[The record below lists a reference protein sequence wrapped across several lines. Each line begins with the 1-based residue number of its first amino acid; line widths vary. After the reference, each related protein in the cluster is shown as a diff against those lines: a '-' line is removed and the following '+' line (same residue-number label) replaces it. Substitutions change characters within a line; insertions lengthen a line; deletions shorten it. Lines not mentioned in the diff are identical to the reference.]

1 MDDATSVLDLP
12 DDPVELK
19 RVIAQ
24 RDSVIVQQR
33 SVIAQ
38 HESALEHCDFHIE
51 TIRRESAAVIAERE
65 AALALREAQLEQI
78 KREAAERLE
87 AMQQRH
93 KAEMNAILR
102 RFYGPHSER
111 FDPTQLLLFG
121 LKIAEQM
128 PVDEKVVEAESGQKL
143 KTRKIH
149 HKHGRGKL
157 PEHLPRIEVVHDLTD
172 DQKKCPCCGEDRQCI
187 GSETSEQLEFDPS
200 SLKVLKHIRHKYACK
215 TCGGGCDKCDCKSHI
230 EIATKP
236 LQPIEKGLPGP
247 GLLAY
252 VITSKL
258 GDHLPLYRLEKIFGR
273 HGVEIARSTMCAW
286 MLSASELVGPLVELI
301 TTRVKQSKVIHTDE
315 TRVPVQD
322 PAVKGQCK
330 SGRIWTY
337 IGDESNPYVA
347 YDYTPDR
354 TRAGPQR
361 FLDDYKGYLQ
371 ADAYGGYD
379 GIYHKG
385 NVIEVACWAHARR
398 KFFDARETDGRRAT
412 QMLAMVA
419 ELYAVED
426 AAKEKIEQLLKQ
438 NPPSASSGQAKAT
451 RHEREQIRVALRQE
465 RSKPILA
472 KIKTWLTA
480 ESQLVL
486 PRSPMAQAINYTLN
500 QWDALNRYT
509 EQGYL
514 NIDNN
519 AAERGLKRVALGRK
533 NWLFAGH
540 DDAGASHAQ
549 LYTLIASAERHGVD
563 PQAYLT
569 SVLAKISD
577 TKLSDLDQFLPDVWK
592 ADSLGQ
598 LPTGAPIAASQTTLI
613 E

>member
-1 MDDATSVLDLP
+1 MDDATSVLELP
-12 DDPVELK
+12 DDPVLLK
-19 RVIAQ
+19 RM
-24 RDSVIVQQR
+24 IV
-33 SVIAQ
+33 
-38 HESALEHCDFHIE
+38 
-51 TIRRESAAVIAERE
+51 
-65 AALALREAQLEQI
+65 QI
-78 KREAAERLE
+78 KREAAERIE
-87 AMQQRH
+87 AMAQRH

-102 RFYGPHSER
+102 RFYGPHAER
-111 FDPTQLLLFG
+111 FDPAQLLLFG
-121 LKIAEQM
+121 LAIAEQM
-128 PVDEKVVEAESGQKL
+128 PVDEKVVEAESGEKL
-143 KTRKIH
+143 KTRRIN

-157 PEHLPRIEVVHDLTD
+157 PEHLPRVEVPHDLTD
-172 DQKKCPCCGEDRQCI
+172 EQKKCPCCGEERQCI
-187 GSETSEQLEFDPS
+187 GSEISEQLEFDPG

-215 TCGGGCDKCDCKSHI
+215 ACGEGCDQCDCKSHI
-230 EIATKP
+230 QVAAKP
-236 LQPIEKGLPGP
+236 AQPIEKGLPGP

-258 GDHLPLYRLEKIFGR
+258 GDHLPLYRLEKILAR
-273 HGVEIARSTMCAW
+273 HGVDIARSTMCAW
-286 MLSASELVGPLVELI
+286 MLSASELVKPLVELI
-301 TTRVKQSKVIHTDE
+301 TASVKQSKVIHTDE

-322 PAVKGQCK
+322 PAVKGQCR

-337 IGDESNPYVA
+337 IGDEANPYVA

-385 NVIEVACWAHARR
+385 LVIEVACWAHARR
-398 KFFDARETDGRRAT
+398 KFFDAKETDGRRAA

-426 AAKEKIEQLLKQ
+426 AAREKIQLLLKQ
-438 NPPSASSGQAKAT
+438 NPKAPRT
-451 RHEREQIRVALRQE
+451 ELEQIRFALRQE
-465 RSKPILA
+465 RSKPVLA
-472 KIKTWLTA
+472 KIKTWLDI

-500 QWDALNRYT
+500 QWDALCRYT
-509 EQGYL
+509 DQGYL

-519 AAERGLKRVALGRK
+519 AAERALKRVALGRK

-540 DDAGASHAQ
+540 DDAGASHAR

-569 SVLAKISD
+569 SILAKISSAP
-577 TKLSDLDQFLPDVWK
+577 LSELNQFLPDMWK
-592 ADSLGQ
+592 ADSLSRPPAAP
-598 LPTGAPIAASQTTLI
+598 PTAASQNKIT

>member
-1 MDDATSVLDLP
+1 MDDVTSVLELP

-19 RVIAQ
+19 RVIAE
-24 RDSVIVQQR
+24 RDSVIAEQSSFIAEQRNIIVQIKHDSDQA
-33 SVIAQ
+33 IAQ
-38 HESALEHCDFHIE
+38 HES
-51 TIRRESAAVIAERE
+51 
-65 AALALREAQLEQI
+65 QLEQI
-78 KREAAERLE
+78 KREAAERVE
-87 AMQQRH
+87 AMAQRH
-93 KAEMNAILR
+93 QAEMSAILR

-121 LKIAEQM
+121 LKIAQQM
-128 PVDEKVVEAESGQKL
+128 PVDQTVVEAESGQKL
-143 KTRKIH
+143 KTRKIR

-157 PEHLPRIEVVHDLTD
+157 PEHLPRVEVPHDLTD
-172 DQKKCPCCGEDRQCI
+172 EQKKCPCCGEQRVCI
-187 GSETSEQLEFDPS
+187 GSEISEQLEFDPS
-200 SLKVLKHIRHKYACK
+200 SLKVLKHVRHKYACK
-215 TCGGGCDKCDCKSHI
+215 SCGEGCGRCDCQSHI
-230 EIATKP
+230 ETATKP
-236 LQPIEKGLPGP
+236 VQPIEKGLPGP

-258 GDHLPLYRLEKIFGR
+258 GDHLPLYRLEKIFAR

-286 MLSASELVGPLVELI
+286 MLAASELVKPLVELM
-301 TTRVKQSKVIHTDE
+301 TSRVKRSQVIHTDE

-322 PAVKGQCK
+322 PQVKGACK

-337 IGDESNPYVA
+337 IGDGANPYIR

-361 FLDDYKGYLQ
+361 FLEDYKGYLQ

-419 ELYAVED
+419 ELFAVED
-426 AAKEKIEQLLKQ
+426 AAREKIELLLKQ
-438 NPPSASSGQAKAT
+438 NSPSASSGQASAP
-451 RHEREQIRVALRQE
+451 RNEYQREQEQIRLALRQDK
-465 RSKPILA
+465 SKPILA
-472 KIKTWLTA
+472 KIKTWLDA

-500 QWDALNRYT
+500 QWDALCRYT

-519 AAERGLKRVALGRK
+519 AAERALKRIALGRK

-540 DDAGASHAQ
+540 DEAGASHAR

-569 SVLAKISD
+569 SVLAKIGA
-577 TKLSDLDQFLPDVWK
+577 TPLSELNQFLPEVWK
-592 ADSLGQ
+592 ADSLAQ
-598 LPTGAPIAASQTTLI
+598 PANGAPIAASQTTI
-613 E
+613 TP

>member
-1 MDDATSVLDLP
+1 MSDATSVLELP

-19 RVIAQ
+19 RLIAQ
-24 RDSVIVQQR
+24 RDNVI
-33 SVIAQ
+33 
-38 HESALEHCDFHIE
+38 D
-51 TIRRESAAVIAERE
+51 
-65 AALALREAQLEQI
+65 QI
-78 KREAAERLE
+78 KRETAERLE

-93 KAEMNAILR
+93 KAEMDALLR

-121 LKIAEQM
+121 LKVAEQM

-143 KTRKIH
+143 STRRINH

-157 PEHLPRIEVVHDLTD
+157 PEHLPRVEVPHDLTD
-172 DQKKCPCCGEDRQCI
+172 EQKKCPCCGEERQCI
-187 GSETSEQLEFDPS
+187 GSQTSEQLEFDPS

-215 TCGGGCDKCDCKSHI
+215 GCGEGCDKCDCKSHI
-230 EIATKP
+230 QVAAKP
-236 LQPIEKGLPGP
+236 AQPIEKGLPGP

-273 HGVEIARSTMCAW
+273 HGVDIARSTMCAW
-286 MLSASELVGPLVELI
+286 MLNASELVGPLVELI

-322 PAVKGQCK
+322 PAVKGACK

-337 IGDESNPYVA
+337 IGDEVNPYVA

-426 AAKEKIEQLLKQ
+426 AAKEKIQLLLKQ
-438 NPPSASSGQAKAT
+438 TPQAPRA
-451 RHEREQIRVALRQE
+451 EQEQIRLALRQQ
-465 RSKPILA
+465 RSKPVLT
-472 KIKTWLTA
+472 KIKTWLDA

-500 QWDALNRYT
+500 QWEALNRYT
-509 EQGYL
+509 EQGWL

-519 AAERGLKRVALGRK
+519 AAERALKRVALGRK

-540 DDAGASHAQ
+540 DEAAASHAR
-549 LYTLIASAERHGVD
+549 LYTLIASAERSRVD

-577 TKLSDLDQFLPDVWK
+577 TQLSDLDQFLPDIWK
-592 ADSLGQ
+592 ADSLAQ
-598 LPTGAPIAASQTTLI
+598 SPTGAPFTASQTAETK
-613 E
+613 

>member
-1 MDDATSVLDLP
+1 MDDVTSVLDLP

-24 RDSVIVQQR
+24 QREVIDQRDRVI
-33 SVIAQ
+33 
-38 HESALEHCDFHIE
+38 D
-51 TIRRESAAVIAERE
+51 
-65 AALALREAQLEQI
+65 QI
-78 KREAAERLE
+78 KREAAEHIE
-87 AMQQRH
+87 AMAQRH
-93 KAEMNAILR
+93 KVEMDAILR

-121 LKIAEQM
+121 LKIAQM
-128 PVDEKVVEAESGQKL
+128 PVDEKVVEAESGSGGSAAV
-143 KTRKIH
+143 RRINH

-172 DQKKCPCCGEDRQCI
+172 EQKKCPCCGEDRLCI
-187 GSETSEQLEFDPS
+187 GSQTSEQLEYVPA

-215 TCGGGCDKCDCKSHI
+215 TCGEGCEKCDCKSHI
-230 EIATKP
+230 EIATKTP
-236 LQPIEKGLPGP
+236 QPIEKGLPGP

-258 GDHLPLYRLEKIFGR
+258 GDHLPLYRLENIFAR
-273 HGVEIARSTMCAW
+273 HGVDIARSTMCAW
-286 MLSASELVGPLVELI
+286 MLAASELVAPLVELI
-301 TTRVKQSKVIHTDE
+301 TTRVKQSRVIHTDE

-322 PAVKGQCK
+322 PAVKGQCR

-337 IGDESNPYVA
+337 IGDEANPYIR

-361 FLDDYKGYLQ
+361 FLADYMGYLQ

-385 NVIEVACWAHARR
+385 LVSEVACWAHARR
-398 KFFDARETDGRRAT
+398 KFFDARETDGRRAS

-419 ELYAVED
+419 ELYAVEAESPDSIGD
-426 AAKEKIEQLLKQ
+426 AVKENIEFLLTQ
-438 NPPSASSGQAKAT
+438 TPPSTGSGQADVQ
-451 RHEREQIRVALRQE
+451 RQQQEQIRLTLRQE

-472 KIKTWLTA
+472 KIKTWLDT
-480 ESQLVL
+480 ESPLVL

-500 QWDALNRYT
+500 QWDALNRYV
-509 EQGYL
+509 EQGFL

-519 AAERGLKRVALGRK
+519 AAERALKRVAIGRK

-540 DDAGASHAQ
+540 DEAGASHAR

-569 SVLAKISD
+569 SVLAKIS
-577 TKLSDLDQFLPDVWK
+577 TTPKSELDQFLPNVWK
-592 ADSLGQ
+592 ADSLSQ
-598 LPTGAPIAASQTTLI
+598 SLIGAPSAASQI
-613 E
+613 AANK

>member
-12 DDPVELK
+12 DDPVALK
-19 RVIAQ
+19 RLLLSE
-24 RDSVIVQQR
+24 R
-33 SVIAQ
+33 
-38 HESALEHCDFHIE
+38 
-51 TIRRESAAVIAERE
+51 AERF
-65 AALALREAQLEQI
+65 RQLDQI
-78 KREAAERLE
+78 KREAAERIE
-87 AMQQRH
+87 AMAQRH
-93 KAEMNAILR
+93 KAEMDAILR

-128 PVDEKVVEAESGQKL
+128 PLDGKVVEAESGQKL
-143 KTRKIH
+143 STRRINH

-157 PEHLPRIEVVHDLTD
+157 PEHLQRVEVIHDLTD

-200 SLKVLKHIRHKYACK
+200 SLKVLKHIRHKYACRA
-215 TCGGGCDKCDCKSHI
+215 CGQGCDKCDCQSHI

-236 LQPIEKGLPGP
+236 AQPIEKGLPGP

-258 GDHLPLYRLEKIFGR
+258 GDHLPLYRLEKIFDR
-273 HGVEIARSTMCAW
+273 HGVDIARSTMCAW
-286 MLSASELVGPLVELI
+286 MLSASELIKPLVELI

-322 PAVKGQCK
+322 PAVKGVCK

-337 IGDESNPYVA
+337 IGDEANPYIR

-385 NVIEVACWAHARR
+385 LVIEVACWAHARR

-419 ELYAVED
+419 ELYAVEN
-426 AAKEKIEQLLKQ
+426 AAREKIELLLKETPDALRAQ
-438 NPPSASSGQAKAT
+438 Q
-451 RHEREQIRVALRQE
+451 EQVRLALRQE
-465 RSKPILA
+465 RCKPILA
-472 KIKTWLTA
+472 KIKIWLDA
-480 ESQLVL
+480 EIQFVL

-500 QWDALNRYT
+500 QWEALNRYT
-509 EQGYL
+509 EQGCL

-519 AAERGLKRVALGRK
+519 AAERALKRVAIGRK

-540 DDAGASHAQ
+540 DEAGASHAR

-569 SVLAKISD
+569 SVLAKIS
-577 TKLSDLDQFLPDVWK
+577 TTLMSELDQFLPDVWK
-592 ADSLGQ
+592 ADSL
-598 LPTGAPIAASQTTLI
+598 S
-613 E
+613 

>member
-1 MDDATSVLDLP
+1 MDDATSVLELP
-12 DDPVELK
+12 DDPVLLK
-19 RVIAQ
+19 RMIAQ
-24 RDSVIVQQR
+24 RDSVI
-33 SVIAQ
+33 
-38 HESALEHCDFHIE
+38 D
-51 TIRRESAAVIAERE
+51 
-65 AALALREAQLEQI
+65 QI

-121 LKIAEQM
+121 LKVAGQM
-128 PVDEKVVEAESGQKL
+128 PVDENVVEAESGEKL
-143 KTRKIH
+143 KTRKIR

-157 PEHLPRIEVVHDLTD
+157 PEHLPRIEVVHDLPD
-172 DQKKCPCCGEDRQCI
+172 DQKKCPCCGEQRQFI
-187 GSETSEQLEFDPS
+187 GSEISEQLEFDPS

-215 TCGGGCDKCDCKSHI
+215 PCGEGCGKCGCKSNI
-230 EIATKP
+230 EIAPKP
-236 LQPIEKGLPGP
+236 AQPIEKGLPGP

-273 HGVEIARSTMCAW
+273 HGVDIARSTMCAW

-301 TTRVKQSKVIHTDE
+301 TTRVKQSKVIHTDD

-330 SGRIWTY
+330 SGRIWTH
-337 IGDESNPYVA
+337 IGDGANPYVA

-398 KFFDARETDGRRAT
+398 KFFDAKETDGRRAT

-426 AAKEKIEQLLKQ
+426 AAREKIQLLLKQ
-438 NPPSASSGQAKAT
+438 NPKTPRT
-451 RHEREQIRVALRQE
+451 ELEQIRFALRQE
-465 RSKPILA
+465 RSKPVLT
-472 KIKTWLTA
+472 KIKIWLDA

-519 AAERGLKRVALGRK
+519 AAERALKRVALGRK

-540 DDAGASHAQ
+540 DDAGASHAR
-549 LYTLIASAERHGVD
+549 LYSLIASAERHGID

-569 SVLAKISD
+569 SVLAKIAD
-577 TKLSDLDQFLPDVWK
+577 TQLSDLDQFLPDVWK
-592 ADSLGQ
+592 ADSFSQ
-598 LPTGAPIAASQTTLI
+598 SPTDAPITASQSAI
-613 E
+613 KK